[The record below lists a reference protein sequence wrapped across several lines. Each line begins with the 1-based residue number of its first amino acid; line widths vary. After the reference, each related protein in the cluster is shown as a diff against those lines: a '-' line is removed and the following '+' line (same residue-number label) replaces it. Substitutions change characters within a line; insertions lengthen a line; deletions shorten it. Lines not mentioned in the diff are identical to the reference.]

1 MFHLDKWYLDVITD
15 QGTVVIVYVARM
27 DWGRIRIR
35 YASTLQCT
43 ASESTREAATVS
55 GVERPRLAGGTL
67 TWEHAALRV
76 SGRWCRDT
84 PPVQQTL
91 VRGQSG
97 DIQWMCHMPRARAVV
112 RCGDVAVAGH
122 GYVERLR
129 LTIPPSKLP
138 FRTLRWG
145 HYASDRHSVVW
156 IDWTGG
162 DARRWV
168 WLDGREQPDAVV
180 TDSGVFGLAGGDA
193 LQLSD
198 SRDLLDRRVL
208 AALGGVLPVLGR
220 HLVGALADMH
230 EHKMLS
236 RSAIVRAGQATDHG
250 WALHEVVTW

>member
-27 DWGRIRIR
+27 EWGRIRVR

-43 ASESTREAATVS
+43 PLQSTREAATVH
-55 GVERPRLAGGTL
+55 GVEWPRFAGGTM
-67 TWEHAALRV
+67 TWEHAALGV

-84 PPVQQTL
+84 PPVEKTL
-91 VRGQSG
+91 VSGQSG
-97 DIQWMCHMPRARAVV
+97 DIQWMCYMPRARAVV
-112 RCGDVAVAGH
+112 QYGDGAFAGH

-129 LTIPPSKLP
+129 LTIPLSRLP

-145 HYASDRHSVVW
+145 HHASDRHSVVW

-180 TDSGVFGLAGGDA
+180 TDSGVSGCAGGDS

-198 SRDLLDRRVL
+198 SRDVVDRRVL
-208 AALGGVLPVLGR
+208 AGLGGVLPVLGR

-236 RSAIVRAGQATDHG
+236 RSAIVKAGHATDHG